1 MQKRR
6 EKYPA
11 TRALTAESGLVASG
25 SSGDWTVDVD
35 HTLGGR
41 PRYLMQL
48 DGPRTYV
55 HFQLLHRQIVATMHE
70 YLRRVASTET
80 LTEDGSLLLGSSG
93 QSQVLLIWDDEFHDR
108 CFLIV
113 GFGGKA
119 LVRVT
124 LLEDDIRSLEDALGH
139 VLADLSDDGT

>member
-11 TRALTAESGLVASG
+11 TRALTDESGLLASG
-25 SSGDWTVDVD
+25 SSGDWSVDVD
-35 HTLGGR
+35 RTLGAR

-48 DGPRTYV
+48 DSPRAYV
-55 HFQLLHRQIVATMHE
+55 HFQLLNRQIVATMHE
-70 YLRRVASTET
+70 YLLRAAKPAA
-80 LTEDGSLLLGSSG
+80 LNEDGSLLLGTCG
-93 QSQVLLIWDDEFHDR
+93 QSQVLLIWDDEFRDR

-119 LVRVT
+119 LVRIT
-124 LLEDDIRSLEDALGH
+124 LLEDDVSALEDALGQA
-139 VLADLSDDGT
+139 LADLSADAT

>member
-11 TRALTAESGLVASG
+11 TRALTEETGLVASG

-48 DGPRTYV
+48 DSPRTYV
-55 HFQLLHRQIVATMHE
+55 HFQLLNRQIVATMRE
-70 YLRRVASTET
+70 YLRRAASSGM
-80 LTEDGSLLLGSSG
+80 LNDDGSLLLGTSG
-93 QSQVLLIWDDEFHDR
+93 QSRVLLIWDDEFHDR

-119 LVRVT
+119 LVRIT
-124 LLEDDIRSLEDALGH
+124 LLVDDVTALEEALGH